1 MHKKLIGATMI
12 GVAVLAMVVS
22 QQIARTAPVLTA
34 LDYAEIQQLYSRY
47 AFGHDTTADDGGM
60 YARTFTEDGV
70 FDFTNPTND
79 AWVPVV
85 GHEQLKAFAR
95 DFGAGLDA
103 PYHHATNILIEPTAE
118 GVMGAAY
125 VITVGKAEDGIG
137 VKGTFHDQ
145 LVKTSDGWRFKQRT
159 FTYGG
164 IGDELRQALA
174 Q

>member
-1 MHKKLIGATMI
+1 MHKKLIGSTVI
-12 GVAVLAMVVS
+12 GVAALVMVAS
-22 QQIARTAPVLTA
+22 QLVARTAPVLTA

-70 FDFTNPTND
+70 FDFTNPTSD
-79 AWVPVV
+79 EWVPVE
-85 GHEQLKAFAR
+85 GHEQLKMFAKG
-95 DFGAGLDA
+95 FGAGLDA
-103 PYHHATNILIEPTAE
+103 PYHHAMNILIEPTAE

-125 VITVGKAEDGIG
+125 VITVGKAEDGIR
-137 VKGTFHDQ
+137 VKGTFHDE
-145 LVKTSDGWRFKQRT
+145 LVRTPDGWRFKKRT

-164 IGDELRQALA
+164 IGDELLQALA